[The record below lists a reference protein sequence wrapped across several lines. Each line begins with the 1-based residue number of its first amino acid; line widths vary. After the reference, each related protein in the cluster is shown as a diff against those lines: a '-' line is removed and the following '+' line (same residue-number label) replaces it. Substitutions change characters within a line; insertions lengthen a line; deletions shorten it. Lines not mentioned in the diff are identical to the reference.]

1 MPFCIVPI
9 VEGQGEVRAVPE
21 LFRRIIAELDLGVP
35 IEVRPPVRQSRD
47 KLLNSEGELQ
57 RALGLAANAM
67 GQKGAILILLDSDDE
82 CPAAAGPNLLA
93 RARASRADLP
103 IAVVLAHRE
112 FEAWFLASASSIK
125 GVRGLRDEIEN
136 HQDPESV
143 RGCKEWLETWMPS
156 ALRYSPTADQAA
168 LAATFDM
175 TVARQNAPSFDKLWR
190 EFEAICQHA
199 RALLVD
205 G

>member
-47 KLLNSEGELQ
+47 KLLNSEGELG

-67 GQKGAILILLDSDDE
+67 RQVGAIFILLDSDDE
-82 CPAAAGPNLLA
+82 CPAEAGPNLLA
-93 RARASRADLP
+93 RARAARGDLR

-112 FEAWFLASASSIK
+112 FEAWFLASAVSLK
-125 GVRGLRDEIEN
+125 GLRGLRGDIDN
-136 HQDPESV
+136 HPAPEFV
-143 RGCKEWLETWMPS
+143 RGCKEWLENQMPTS
-156 ALRYSPTADQAA
+156 KYSPTADQVA
-168 LAATFDM
+168 LSRTFDM
-175 TVARQNAPSFDKLWR
+175 SLARRNAPSFDKLWR
-190 EFEAICQHA
+190 ELEAICQYA
-199 RALLVD
+199 RSLLVD
-205 G
+205 T